1 MKPLKLSVSGV
12 RGIVG
17 QAITPELIIN
27 FASAFGTM
35 VLAGPVLVGRDSRN
49 SSPMLTDGVISA
61 LLATGHEVIDLGLC
75 PTPITQFLVKNK
87 GARGAVSVTAGH
99 NPAPWNALNFINS
112 QGTYLNEFQ
121 GQELLDIY
129 HLGRFKQLALKKTP
143 KIIRELNP
151 EEPYLEWLLG
161 RLDLPPIKRAKFR
174 IVVDPTNGA
183 ASKLIDKLFDLLGV
197 QLIAI
202 NNEGNGY
209 FPHDPEPRPRNAIEV
224 SSLVKITTADI
235 GFLLNSDASRLSL
248 VSEDGETLSEEYTL
262 PLIARYYLKK
272 QPGPVV
278 TNLSTSMMIDQVARE
293 QNLPVIR
300 TRVGQSAII
309 QAMLEEKASLAG
321 EGSGGLAFDYFQP
334 AFDAL
339 VTMALYLEMMAVEGE
354 KLSTLVKRL
363 PRYHIVKDSLVCPAY
378 RLHTLVAEV
387 KKLYKGLEINQ
398 LDGLR
403 LEKKDLWVHVRASTT
418 EPLIRVIAESTSQH
432 RAQMEVDRIMAYLR
446 RLTA

>member
-12 RGIVG
+12 RGIIG
-17 QAITPELIIN
+17 QTITPELIIN

-35 VLAGPVLVGRDSRN
+35 VPVGSLLVGRDSRN
-49 SSPMLTDGVISA
+49 SSPMVADGVISA

-75 PTPITQFLVKNK
+75 PTPIIQFLVKNK
-87 GARGAVSVTAGH
+87 RARGAVSVTAGH

-129 HLGRFKQLALKKTP
+129 HLGRFKQSPLKKAP

-161 RLDLPPIKRAKFR
+161 RLDLAPIKRAKFK

-183 ASKLIDKLFDLLGV
+183 GSKLIDKLFSLLGV
-197 QLIAI
+197 RLIAI

-224 SSLVKITTADI
+224 ASLVKITTADI

-272 QPGPVV
+272 YPGPVV
-278 TNLSTSMMIDQVARE
+278 TNLSTSMMIDVVARE
-293 QNLPVIR
+293 QKLPVIR
-300 TRVGQSAII
+300 TRVGQSAIV

-321 EGSGGLAFDYFQP
+321 EGSGGL
-334 AFDAL
+334 
-339 VTMALYLEMMAVEGE
+339 
-354 KLSTLVKRL
+354 
-363 PRYHIVKDSLVCPAY
+363 
-378 RLHTLVAEV
+378 
-387 KKLYKGLEINQ
+387 
-398 LDGLR
+398 
-403 LEKKDLWVHVRASTT
+403 
-418 EPLIRVIAESTSQH
+418 
-432 RAQMEVDRIMAYLR
+432 
-446 RLTA
+446 